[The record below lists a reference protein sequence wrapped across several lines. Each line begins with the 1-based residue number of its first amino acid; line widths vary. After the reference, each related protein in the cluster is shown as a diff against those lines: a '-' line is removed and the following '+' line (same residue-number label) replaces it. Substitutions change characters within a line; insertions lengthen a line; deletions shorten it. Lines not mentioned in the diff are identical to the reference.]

1 MKAAV
6 LQQHGATPVHD
17 DFEEPSPGPGQAVVD
32 VAGAG
37 VHHLALAKASGDFYT
52 GPPPVPS
59 VVGTDG
65 VGRLADGRRVFFDQT
80 VEPHGPMAE
89 RTLVP
94 EDAMWDVP
102 EGVDDAVA
110 AALGNTGLAAWLAL
124 EYRAALREGETVLVL
139 GATGAL
145 GSVAVQVARVLG
157 AGRVVAAARGGERL
171 EHLRGRG
178 ADAVVALDA
187 GGDLPATLREA
198 TGGGADVTID
208 ALWGEPAL
216 AAMRATARGA
226 RHVQLGQSAAATLEI
241 PAPVLRAPGLSLL
254 GFAYFQAPPDV
265 QRDAYRR
272 LAQAAADGAIELEV
286 ERVPLA
292 EVGSAWERQRRGA
305 GRKLVVVP

>member
-1 MKAAV
+1 MNAV
-6 LQQHGATPVHD
+6 PR
-17 DFEEPSPGPGQAVVD
+17 S
-32 VAGAG
+32 
-37 VHHLALAKASGDFYT
+37 LA
-52 GPPPVPS
+52 S
-59 VVGTDG
+59 VV
-65 VGRLADGRRVFFDQT
+65 VL
-80 VEPHGPMAE
+80 
-89 RTLVP
+89 LVS
-94 EDAMWDVP
+94 
-102 EGVDDAVA
+102 A
-110 AALGNTGLAAWLAL
+110 AAAPIAFAQTWSPTRNV
-124 EYRAALREGETVLVL
+124 EMFV
-139 GATGAL
+139 
-145 GSVAVQVARVLG
+145 GSG
-157 AGRVVAAARGGERL
+157 
-171 EHLRGRG
+171 
-178 ADAVVALDA
+178 
-187 GGDLPATLREA
+187 P
-198 TGGGADVTID
+198 GGGADVTID